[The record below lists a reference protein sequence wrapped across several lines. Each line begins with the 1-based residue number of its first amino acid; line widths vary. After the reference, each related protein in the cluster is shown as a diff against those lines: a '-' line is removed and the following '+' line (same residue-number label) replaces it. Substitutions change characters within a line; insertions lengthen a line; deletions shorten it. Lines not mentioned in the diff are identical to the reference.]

1 MRGTSGAS
9 LEQSRDLFEPVLR
22 AAGAEALELGK
33 QLYTVVGALDGSATL
48 RRSLTDPS
56 RSGEDKAALV
66 AGVLGGFDG
75 RVVDLVSGLA
85 RARWSDAVDFATA
98 VERLAV
104 DAVLASAEARGE
116 LENVEDELFRLTQ
129 SLSGSREV
137 RQELSNVSV
146 KAGRRVTLVTDLL
159 HGRADEATAFLA
171 EQGTMNLRGRRYL
184 QTLRWYG
191 ELAAER
197 RGRLVASVTA
207 ALPLSSEQQERI
219 AGALEQAYG
228 RAIQI
233 NVSVDPEVIGG
244 LRVQVG
250 ADVID
255 STILA
260 RLADARRRLAG

>member
-9 LEQSRDLFEPVLR
+9 LEQAREIFEPVVR
-22 AAGAEALELGK
+22 AAGADALQLGE
-33 QLYTVVGALDGSATL
+33 QLYTVVEALDGSATL
-48 RRSLTDPS
+48 RRSLTEPS
-56 RSGEDKAALV
+56 RSGEDKATLV

-85 RARWSDAVDFATA
+85 RSRWSEDDDLPDA

-104 DAVLASAEARGE
+104 DAILASAEARNS
-116 LENVEDELFRLTQ
+116 LERVEDEIFRL
-129 SLSGSREV
+129 SRGLSGSREA
-137 RQELSNVSV
+137 RQALSDSTV
-146 KAGRRVTLVTDLL
+146 AAERRVRLVADIL
-159 HGRADEATAFLA
+159 GQDADEATARLA
-171 EQGTMNLRGRRYL
+171 AQGVTNLRGRRYL
-184 QTLRWYG
+184 QVLSWYG

-197 RGRLVASVTA
+197 RGRLVANVTA
-207 ALPLSSEQQERI
+207 ASPLTTEQQERI
-219 AGALEQAYG
+219 AEALGGAYG
-228 RAIQI
+228 RAVQI
-233 NVSVDPEVIGG
+233 NVSVDPEVLGG

>member
-9 LEQSRDLFEPVLR
+9 LEQARELFEPILR
-22 AAGAEALELGK
+22 DAGAEALELGR

-85 RARWSDAVDFATA
+85 RSRWSEAVDLADA
-98 VERLAV
+98 LERLAV
-104 DAVLASAEARGE
+104 DAVLASAESRGA
-116 LENVEDELFRLTQ
+116 LETVEDELFTLGRGLD
-129 SLSGSREV
+129 GSREA
-137 RQELSNVSV
+137 RQALSDDSV
-146 KAGRRVTLVTDLL
+146 APERRVALVAEVL
-159 HGRADEATAFLA
+159 HGTADEVTAFLA
-171 EQGTMNLRGRRYL
+171 EQGTRALRGRRYP
-184 QTLRWYG
+184 QVLRWLG
-191 ELAAER
+191 EVAAER

-207 ALPLSSEQQERI
+207 AVPLTTEQQERI
-219 AGALEQAYG
+219 SAALESAYG
-228 RAIQI
+228 RAVQI
-233 NVSVDPEVIGG
+233 NVSIDPEVLGG

-255 STILA
+255 STIVA